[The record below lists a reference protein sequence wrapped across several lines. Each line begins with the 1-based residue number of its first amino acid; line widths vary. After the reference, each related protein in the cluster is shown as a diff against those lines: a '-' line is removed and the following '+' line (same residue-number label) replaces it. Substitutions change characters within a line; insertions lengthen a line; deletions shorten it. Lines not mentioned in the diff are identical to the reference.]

1 MQLLPFLT
9 PTTGYFD
16 LFMHDLLLYTK
27 HQVWTKH
34 LIAGPLE
41 YS

>member
-1 MQLLPFLT
+1 MQLLLFLT

-16 LFMHDLLLYTK
+16 LFTIYYFTLNTRY
-27 HQVWTKH
+27 VTKH